1 MLFILITFFSQL
13 VHLFIIIRLH
23 KMFPLSP
30 TEIDYNSYTHG
41 INQHDIQNIR
51 NQARELADGGKYGY
65 AFL

>member
-1 MLFILITFFSQL
+1 M
-13 VHLFIIIRLH
+13 
-23 KMFPLSP
+23 KCFPLSP
-30 TEIDYNSYTHG
+30 TEIDYNSYTHD

>member
-1 MLFILITFFSQL
+1 MTIFPLYAYI
-13 VHLFIIIRLH
+13 
-23 KMFPLSP
+23 KCFPLSP

-41 INQHDIQNIR
+41 VNQHDIQNIR